1 MLYKWICICI
11 MYGRVIMIM
20 LRKWIWY
27 FCYEYVI
34 IILFMVNEKIVNNI
48 ICYNFIL
55 LLLLVIIRMV

>member
-11 MYGRVIMIM
+11 MYGCVIMIM

-34 IILFMVNEKIVNNI
+34 IILFKVNEKIVNNI

>member
-11 MYGRVIMIM
+11 MYGCVIMIM
-20 LRKWIWY
+20 LSKWIWY

-34 IILFMVNEKIVNNI
+34 IILFTVNEKIVNNI

>member
-11 MYGRVIMIM
+11 MYGCVIMIM
-20 LRKWIWY
+20 LCKWIWH